1 FSDAITRAFF
11 YRRSLINRTSFECI
25 SDLLAYATAPSLAIW
40 KLYVYRIAFFG
51 NGVALFRSFTDCY
64 AMPIL
69 RRKRKRLLAI
79 FFESA
84 SVLTLFYTV
93 GRKNGKYLCLADDRT
108 ILSHIAGTGTPTINI
123 VGNSTFETRC
133 F

>member
-1 FSDAITRAFF
+1 VR
-11 YRRSLINRTSFECI
+11 N
-25 SDLLAYATAPSLAIW
+25 LLTYATSPRLTVR
-40 KLYVYRIAFFG
+40 KLDVYRVAFFG
-51 NGVALFRSFTDCY
+51 NGVSLFRSFTDCY